1 MGVCY
6 FKMVKKTLVLGA
18 SLNPDRYSNMV
29 VKRLLLNNINVKAIG
44 SKTGAID
51 KVLIEKDFISFNNIH
66 TVTLYLNSVRQRDY
80 YDYIISLNPK
90 RVIFNPGTE
99 NEEFYLLL
107 KNESID
113 YIEACTLVLLSTN
126 QY

>member
-6 FKMVKKTLVLGA
+6 YTMVKKTLVLGA
-18 SLNPDRYSNMV
+18 SLNPDRYSNMA

-44 SKTGAID
+44 SKIGTID
-51 KVLIEKDFISFNNIH
+51 KVLIEKDFINFNNIH

-99 NEEFYLLL
+99 NEDFYLLL

>member
-1 MGVCY
+1 LGVCY
-6 FKMVKKTLVLGA
+6 YTMVKKTLVLGA
-18 SLNPDRYSNMV
+18 SLNPDRYSNMA

-44 SKTGAID
+44 SKIGTID
-51 KVLIEKDFISFNNIH
+51 KVLIEKDFINFNNIH

-99 NEEFYLLL
+99 NEDFYLLL